1 MGGLGSFC
9 TARSSAF
16 LVRKTGSL
24 GRTRQ
29 LMAGLG
35 FAVAA
40 GVMLIPSRVHDAVWV
55 VGALALA
62 SFLCDFVIPVS
73 WSACIDV
80 GGRYAGTYSG
90 SMNMMGNLGGMAGP
104 LAVGWILQYTHRD
117 WQLAFAISSIVYG
130 LGAFCWMWIDP
141 VTPLASVP
149 KHGGELVSRS

>member
-1 MGGLGSFC
+1 
-9 TARSSAF
+9 
-16 LVRKTGSL
+16 
-24 GRTRQ
+24 
-29 LMAGLG
+29 MAGLG

-90 SMNMMGNLGGMAGP
+90 SMNMMGNLGGVVSP
-104 LAVGWILQYTHRD
+104 YVVGAITKRTGGD
-117 WQLAFAISSIVYG
+117 FGLAFYMSSGIFAI
-130 LGAFCWMWIDP
+130 GALCWLFIDP
-141 VTPLASVP
+141 VTSMDEPEALPQAA
-149 KHGGELVSRS
+149 